1 MSNEGAAR
9 AIDRRSAQRH
19 RITLEIH
26 WQGRHGRAKG
36 TISDLNMDGC
46 FVLAGGEVS
55 DGETVHVFI
64 PIGDGMKA
72 QFTGLVTNHED
83 DIGFA
88 VRFAGLGQAQQ
99 DVLDNLIRNGADA

>member
-1 MSNEGAAR
+1 MSNEAAAR
-9 AIDRRSAQRH
+9 VVDRRGAKRH
-19 RITLEIH
+19 RITLDIH

-36 TISDLNMDGC
+36 TICDLNKEAC

-64 PIGDGMKA
+64 PIGEGMKA
-72 QFTGLVTNHED
+72 QLTGVVTNHEE

-88 VRFAGLGQAQQ
+88 VRFAELGQAQQ

>member
-1 MSNEGAAR
+1 MSIEAAT
-9 AIDRRSAQRH
+9 AIDRRSAERH

-26 WQGRHGRAKG
+26 WQGRFGRARG
-36 TISDLNMDGC
+36 TICDLNREGC

-72 QFTGLVTNHED
+72 QFTGTVTNHED

-88 VRFAGLGQAQQ
+88 LRFAELGQAQQ
-99 DVLDNLIRNGADA
+99 EVLDNLVRNRADA